1 MHLYTIY
8 LNRRDTE
15 IQVILGVSMQSLV
28 ESQYHLVLLV
38 RGKMIR
44 ISHIHERFFLTLSMF
59 ISSKDRCYCS
69 LLPGKEMVLGKKSES
84 WSLSHI
90 QLFAN
95 PWTVACQAF
104 LSTEFFTQESWSG
117 LPIPSAGDPNPGVE
131 PGSPA
136 LQADSLPFEPPGKLI
151 GKERELLSAHSP
163 SLLLNVFN
171 EQYVCISYTVQNAF
185 EK

>member
-1 MHLYTIY
+1 MEAL
-8 LNRRDTE
+8 
-15 IQVILGVSMQSLV
+15 M
-28 ESQYHLVLLV
+28 ESQYHLVLLI

-44 ISHIHERFFLTLSMF
+44 ISHIHELFFLTLSMF

-95 PWTVACQAF
+95 PWTVACQAL

-117 LPIPSAGDPNPGVE
+117 LPISSSVDLPNPGVE

-136 LQADSLPFEPPGKLI
+136 LQADSLSSESPGKPRYKHPEQKIFFRDSHTFQKFLTKRGPLEKVMANHFSI
-151 GKERELLSAHSP
+151 LPLRTSWTVWKGK
-163 SLLLNVFN
+163 
-171 EQYVCISYTVQNAF
+171 
-185 EK
+185 KK